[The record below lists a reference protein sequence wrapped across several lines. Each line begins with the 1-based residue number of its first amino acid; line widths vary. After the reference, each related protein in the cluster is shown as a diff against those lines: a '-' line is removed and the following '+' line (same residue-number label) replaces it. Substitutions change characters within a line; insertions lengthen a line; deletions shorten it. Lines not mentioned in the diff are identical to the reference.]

1 MNGKIQCLAEHRLH
15 EYQHQVFFEDE
26 PLVGRRWGLG
36 NTGEQ
41 EYGLRYEGQ
50 VNGKELVG

>member
-41 EYGLRYEGQ
+41 EYGLKYEGQ